1 MYLILPHKARKI
13 TKKIRLS
20 NLIQNIQGI
29 QSLSI
34 SLALFTSD
42 RLKKSYDRG
51 MANKNGQMGQSMK
64 GNSKQTRP
72 TAKEDLF
79 IQMEIFMKEI
89 GCKIRQRESADTLEN
104 QVDSMKEVGKMIS
117 QKDSVSSNGVTE
129 ILIRENLKKV

>member
-1 MYLILPHKARKI
+1 
-13 TKKIRLS
+13 
-20 NLIQNIQGI
+20 LIQNIQGI

-42 RLKKSYDRG
+42 RLKRSYDRG
-51 MANKNGQMGQSMK
+51 MVNKNGQMEQSMK

-72 TAKEDLF
+72 MAKVDLF

-89 GCKIRQRESADTLEN
+89 GSKIRQRESADTLEN